1 MPSATSDKLNLKALL
16 AVLVG
21 VSLASLDTSIANT
34 ALPAFAAAM
43 HATSAESV
51 WVINAFQLAVVACL
65 LPLAALGD
73 RYGPRRVFLGGL
85 TVFTAASLACA
96 LSTSLL
102 TLTLARVV
110 QGMGA
115 AGTMAVNIALI
126 RRIFPASQLG
136 RGVGLNAMVVGISFA
151 LGPTVASLILSVASW
166 PWLFAINVPLGL
178 AALALAVQGV
188 PADAGRNHGFDK
200 LAAVLTAVAFATLVL
215 GMSAAAQRERWWLVV
230 APLGV
235 AVVAGALLLRRQA
248 SHPAPMLPVDLFKRP
263 LFALSAITSVCSFTT
278 QGLAFVALPF
288 YFEQVMHRSQIDTG
302 FLMTPWS
309 LVVAL
314 AAPFAGRLSDRHHP
328 GLLGGVGLTILSGG
342 MVSMTLLTPQAS
354 ALTIGLQLAVCGIG
368 FGLFQSPNLKA
379 MMSSAPAERASGA
392 SGVIA
397 MVRLIGQTSGA
408 ALVALCLGLGGAQGS
423 TWALGLGAAFAGVAA
438 LASFARMA
446 VHAGAA

>member
-1 MPSATSDKLNLKALL
+1 VPPTTSDKLNLKALL

-34 ALPAFAAAM
+34 ALPAFAAAL

-51 WVINAFQLAVVACL
+51 WVINAFQLAVVASL

-85 TVFTAASLACA
+85 ALFTAASLACA

-102 TLTLARVV
+102 ALTLARVV

-126 RRIFPASQLG
+126 RQIFPPSQLG
-136 RGVGLNAMVVGISFA
+136 RGVGLNAMVVGTWFA

-178 AALALAVQGV
+178 AALALAMQGV
-188 PADAGRNHGFDK
+188 PAAAGRNHGFDK
-200 LAAVLTAVAFATLVL
+200 LAAVLTAVTFATLVL
-215 GMSAAAQRERWWLVV
+215 GMSAAAQREAWWLVV

-263 LFALSAITSVCSFTT
+263 LFALSSITSVCSFTT

-288 YFEQVMHRSQIDTG
+288 YFEQVMHRSQVDTG

-328 GLLGGVGLTILSGG
+328 GLLGGVGLTILSAG
-342 MVSMTLLTPQAS
+342 MVSMALLTPQAS
-354 ALTIGLQLAVCGIG
+354 ALTIGLQMAVCGIG

-379 MMSSAPAERASGA
+379 MMSSAPPERASGA

-397 MVRLIGQTSGA
+397 MVRLIGQTTGA

-423 TWALGLGAAFAGVAA
+423 MWALALGAAFAGVAA
-438 LASFARMA
+438 LASSARMV
-446 VHAGAA
+446 VHPAAP

>member
-1 MPSATSDKLNLKALL
+1 
-16 AVLVG
+16 
-21 VSLASLDTSIANT
+21 SLDTSIANT
-34 ALPAFAAAM
+34 ALPAFAAAL
-43 HATSAESV
+43 HATSAQSV
-51 WVINAFQLAVVACL
+51 WVINAFQLAVVASL

-85 TVFTAASLACA
+85 ALFTAASLACA

-102 TLTLARVV
+102 ALTLARVV

-126 RRIFPASQLG
+126 RQIFPASQLG
-136 RGVGLNAMVVGISFA
+136 RGVGLNAMVVGTSFA

-188 PADAGRNHGFDK
+188 PAASGRNHGFDK
-200 LAAVLTAVAFATLVL
+200 LAAALTAVTFATLVL
-215 GMSAAAQRERWWLVV
+215 GMSAAAQRESWWLIA

-235 AVVAGALLLRRQA
+235 SVMAGALLLRRQA

-263 LFALSAITSVCSFTT
+263 LFALSALTSVCSFTT

-328 GLLGGVGLTILSGG
+328 GLLGGVGLTILSAG
-342 MVSMTLLTPQAS
+342 MVSMALLTPQAS
-354 ALTIGLQLAVCGIG
+354 ALTIGLQMAVCGIG

-379 MMSSAPAERASGA
+379 MMSSAPPERASGA

-397 MVRLIGQTSGA
+397 MVRLIGQTTGA

-423 TWALGLGAAFAGVAA
+423 MWALALGAAFAGVAA
-438 LASFARMA
+438 LASFARMVVHPA
-446 VHAGAA
+446 VP